1 MMKVPSKEGKENTT
15 CGLPSF
21 LSNHGIAWSLSSQR
35 EIPAP
40 LGIFSILFRSEYD
53 EFFSKL
59 GHPVDFPSCN
69 HPKFEQMSQCG
80 SPTMPAQAI
89 ASSAGW
95 QTVADLHSTSL
106 GSLHDMINLPR
117 PIYSFTA
124 VTTSPKINRV
134 TAKVAMTTCLFP
146 DRAELCL
153 SHTLVVVG
161 TPRMFGRPLN
171 GE

>member
-1 MMKVPSKEGKENTT
+1 MRSKKSNKNTARDLSLLLT
-15 CGLPSF
+15 CDR
-21 LSNHGIAWSLSSQR
+21 ITQALSSQQ
-35 EIPAP
+35 EISAP
-40 LGIFSILFRSEYD
+40 FGILSLLFRPEYD
-53 EFFSKL
+53 QFFSKL
-59 GHPVDFPSCN
+59 GYPVDFPSCN
-69 HPKFEQMSQCG
+69 HSKFEQMSQCG